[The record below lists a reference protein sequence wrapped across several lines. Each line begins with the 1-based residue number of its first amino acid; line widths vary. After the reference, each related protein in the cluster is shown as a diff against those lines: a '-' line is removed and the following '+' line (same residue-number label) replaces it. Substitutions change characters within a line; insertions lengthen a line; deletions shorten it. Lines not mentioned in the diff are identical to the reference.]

1 MSTSDLKKWEAWA
14 REFDL
19 DAAEQS
25 VHCHEPADREAWNGV
40 RSGALAALET
50 FKQAGEDMRL
60 LGREDKYAELAE
72 KMERLMVIINSS
84 QCQPVPAADS
94 PAGEAPA
101 AARGIERWLEMPS
114 PTTPPEAVERSRL
127 LWYQVLPEA
136 ANREQG
142 RVVHCRLMDCLA
154 MMKQGSAACR
164 RLEEVD
170 VFARA
175 VEEMDANVRLL
186 QEHLE
191 SEDARAWEPRKLS
204 VSLMSAHGNLIRSVD
219 HLYDTYGADLK
230 DLCLQFPEIVVVGGE
245 SVGKSSLLEKLAGVP
260 IFPRGDGITTRVPFR
275 LRLHHR
281 SAREMAALLAQVPDG
296 GHGADV
302 LMRFGDESSYISDVD
317 TVRRRAQERNKSVR
331 DSGRGVEDA
340 EVVLNMYSSNFPDL
354 TLLDLPGIIRSRG
367 PTDPKSIAQI
377 CESLVKKYI
386 NNSDTI
392 ILAVLNACERI
403 RGNEGIRLVQVR
415 QAIRNGA
422 QSGHHCRPSI
432 PKYLRLSSHFE
443 LCRHGACKHL
453 FDGQKFKLET
463 LKGRET
469 RCQLESNTWFC
480 SEPH

>member
-1 MSTSDLKKWEAWA
+1 
-14 REFDL
+14 
-19 DAAEQS
+19 
-25 VHCHEPADREAWNGV
+25 
-40 RSGALAALET
+40 
-50 FKQAGEDMRL
+50 MR
-60 LGREDKYAELAE
+60 
-72 KMERLMVIINSS
+72 
-84 QCQPVPAADS
+84 C
-94 PAGEAPA
+94 
-101 AARGIERWLEMPS
+101 
-114 PTTPPEAVERSRL
+114 
-127 LWYQVLPEA
+127 
-136 ANREQG
+136 
-142 RVVHCRLMDCLA
+142 
-154 MMKQGSAACR
+154 
-164 RLEEVD
+164 
-170 VFARA
+170 
-175 VEEMDANVRLL
+175 
-186 QEHLE
+186 
-191 SEDARAWEPRKLS
+191 
-204 VSLMSAHGNLIRSVD
+204 
-219 HLYDTYGADLK
+219 
-230 DLCLQFPEIVVVGGE
+230 FP
-245 SVGKSSLLEKLAGVP
+245 
-260 IFPRGDGITTRVPFR
+260 
-275 LRLHHR
+275 
-281 SAREMAALLAQVPDG
+281 QVPDG